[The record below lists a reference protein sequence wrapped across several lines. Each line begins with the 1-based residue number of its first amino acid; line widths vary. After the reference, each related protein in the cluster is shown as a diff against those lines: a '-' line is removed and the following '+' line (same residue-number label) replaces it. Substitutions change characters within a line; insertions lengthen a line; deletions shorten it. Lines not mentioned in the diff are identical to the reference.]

1 MFYFIVSVHFF
12 LCLLLVGLV
21 LLQQGKGAD
30 MGPAFGSGGANSLFG
45 AAGAAPFIVKL
56 TTGVC
61 ILFMVTSIF
70 LIKNYDKFAAS
81 RVAVG
86 DALSGSVL
94 DGAALGG
101 SEASKPAAETTSE
114 TATTEAPSA
123 AAPSEAAPAAA
134 AVPLAKD
141 AAPASEPVA
150 AQGSTTGSKAP
161 SAASGSVP
169 TK

>member
-61 ILFMVTSIF
+61 ILFMATSIF

-94 DGAALGG
+94 DGSALGG

-114 TATTEAPSA
+114 TATTV
-123 AAPSEAAPAAA
+123 APSEAAPAAA